1 MLKTRLTAEEFDAL
15 SDAEKAHYTKGSD
28 SKGEGFF
35 LQTEE
40 NTGLKRSLST
50 ERTQKEQAVKLLKK
64 AVPTLNDENR
74 EEWEELVT
82 THAEHAKELADAGID
97 LDEWKTYK
105 DGKTGDKGRDGK
117 GGKGEEV
124 AEQLLEAQRQVRELT
139 RQNGLLETAKT
150 KAEAKATKLA
160 ADNDGLVTKG
170 ALATALD
177 IAKVTDPQDRRVI
190 SALWKDDGLILRE
203 TGAGETLK
211 RELFI
216 KVDGQEVPLEE
227 YAKDF
232 PTTPMGKQY
241 VKAPDNSGGG
251 DGGPRQPPKLQPTEL
266 ETLRTTN
273 PEAALGSILAQK
285 MPAAAA

>member
-1 MLKTRLTAEEFDAL
+1 MALLKNRLTPEEFDTL
-15 SDAEKAHYTKGSD
+15 AETDKGHYTEGTD
-28 SKGEGFF
+28 SKGKGFF

-40 NTGLKRSLST
+40 NTGLKRSLAV
-50 ERTQKEQAVKLLKK
+50 ERSEKERAVKLLKK
-64 AVPTLNDENR
+64 VVPEVTDDNR
-74 EEWEELVT
+74 EEWDELVT
-82 THAEHAKELADAGID
+82 TATEHARELKDAGID

-105 DGKTGDKGRDGK
+105 DGKTGDKGKDGK
-117 GGKGEEV
+117 GKGEEV

-150 KAEAKATKLA
+150 KAETKAAKLT

-177 IAKVTDPQDRRVI
+177 IAKVTDPNDRRVI

-232 PTTPMGKQY
+232 PATPMGKQY

-251 DGGPRQPPKLQPTEL
+251 DGGPRQAPKVTATEF
-266 ETLRTTN
+266 EQLRTTN
-273 PEAALGSILAQK
+273 PEAALGSVLAGK
-285 MPAAAA
+285 TAAAA